1 MAYLFFVF
9 LIILYSTKF
18 YTYVNE
24 LSYSLDRNYIDEYI
38 SIYLLWTSTFF
49 IFITIFRVSSLI
61 SRGYLILFT
70 FIVPALLLLFRNTE
84 YLSSLLGRSVTNE
97 NYITFNLEED
107 SIFRN
112 LRIMTFRK
120 NIANFDNI
128 SLTNTKDVI
137 NKIDTI
143 NKEINLNL
151 IVFSFGEVVKVS
163 LELEEY
169 LINLNKS
176 FSNFEK

>member
-1 MAYLFFVF
+1 M
-9 LIILYSTKF
+9 
-18 YTYVNE
+18 
-24 LSYSLDRNYIDEYI
+24 
-38 SIYLLWTSTFF
+38 
-49 IFITIFRVSSLI
+49 SSLI

-151 IVFSFGEVVKVS
+151 IVFLVLVK
-163 LELEEY
+163 
-169 LINLNKS
+169 
-176 FSNFEK
+176 